1 MQVFIPLFADADIF
15 KFIVAAVFIV
25 ITVLNKLLSGGKEA
39 KADKK
44 PVVPKPRDVPPVPNV
59 RRAQQ
64 DEIDE
69 FLRRAADNL
78 KPKRQTARPTPPKAP
93 PPPQKQ
99 APPRRLVEMAQ
110 EIQPLQS
117 VERESV
123 AAHVQKH
130 LSTAQF
136 ETRASTLID
145 EDLTAADRQREQHR
159 KEVFGH
165 RVGTLTDTS
174 VFEVEPTEQSANIV
188 TQTAAAGLPLA
199 SLLGS
204 PDSLRRAIVLN
215 EILTRPEQRWSTE
228 PSSYT

>member
-1 MQVFIPLFADADIF
+1 MHVFLPLFADADIF
-15 KFIVAAVFIV
+15 KFIVAVVFIL
-25 ITVLNKLLSGGKEA
+25 ITVLNKLLSGGKE
-39 KADKK
+39 KAAKK

-59 RRAQQ
+59 RKAQQ

-78 KPKRQTARPTPPKAP
+78 KPKQKTAKQTPPKAP
-93 PPPQKQ
+93 PQKQ
-99 APPRRLVEMAQ
+99 PAPRRLVEIKQ
-110 EIQPLQS
+110 EMQPLEQAP
-117 VERESV
+117 RETV

-130 LSTAQF
+130 LSTAEF
-136 ETRASTLID
+136 DNRATHLVD
-145 EDLTAADRQREQHR
+145 DMLTVDRQREQHR
-159 KEVFGH
+159 QEVFGH

-174 VFEVEPTEQSANIV
+174 VFEVEATEQSANIV

-215 EILTRPEQRWSTE
+215 EILTRPEQRWSTT